1 LPNEATV
8 VRLIFIVRR
17 LGFGLIQLLTL
28 APIVFFLIRL
38 LPADPV
44 SRLVG
49 LNPTPD
55 AYQAARHAL
64 GLDQPLLVQLG
75 NYIGVLGAPG
85 LLQGNLGVS
94 WSTGEPVLADIGRTL
109 PVTIEL
115 ITLSFLCA
123 FIVSFPI
130 GMLCATRPE
139 SLADRA
145 TFMFGLF
152 AGSQPEFWWGVLF
165 IYVFFYVLNVAPP
178 PLGRL
183 NPLLHPP
190 AVVTGFITVDSILAW
205 NGHALLDGLHHLMLP
220 VATKVFVLSGPIIK
234 MVRQNMLRV
243 LGSDFMLYAE
253 SCGLSRGILA
263 RYALRNALPAAL
275 TLIGVLYGYV
285 LGGAVLIET
294 IFSLDGIGQYA
305 VNAVLNLD
313 YPSIQGVVLV
323 ITAVS
328 LLVYLMLDVAQAA
341 IDPRVAD

>member
-1 LPNEATV
+1 M
-8 VRLIFIVRR
+8 RLSFILRR
-17 LGFGLIQLLTL
+17 LGVGLLQLLAL
-28 APIVFFLIRL
+28 VLVVFFVIRL

-44 SRLVG
+44 ARLVG
-49 LNPTPD
+49 LNPTPA
-55 AYQAARHAL
+55 AYRAARHTL
-64 GLDQPLLVQLG
+64 GLDRPIMVQLG
-75 NYIGVLGAPG
+75 NYLGLLGKPG

-94 WSTGEPVLADIGRTL
+94 WSTGDPVLADIRRTL

-123 FIVSFPI
+123 FLVSFPV
-130 GMLCATRPE
+130 GMLCATRPGG
-139 SLADRA
+139 LADRA

-165 IYVFFYVLNVAPP
+165 IYIFFYVLNVAPP

-183 NPLLHPP
+183 NPLLSPP
-190 AVVTGFITVDSILAW
+190 PTVTGFITVDSLLAG
-205 NGHALLDGLHHLMLP
+205 NGAALLDGLHHLMLP

-234 MVRQNMLRV
+234 MVRQNTLRV

-253 SCGLSRGILA
+253 SCGLPRHVLA
-263 RYALRNALPAAL
+263 RYALRNALPPAL

-294 IFSLDGIGQYA
+294 VFSLNGIGQYA

-313 YPSIQGVVLV
+313 YPAIQGVVLV

-328 LLVYLMLDVAQAA
+328 LLVYLVLDVLQAA
-341 IDPRVAD
+341 IDPRAAD

>member
-1 LPNEATV
+1 M
-8 VRLIFIVRR
+8 RLSFIARR
-17 LGFGLIQLLTL
+17 LGFGLIQLLAL
-28 APIVFFLIRL
+28 VLVVFFVIRL

-44 SRLVG
+44 ARLVG
-49 LNPTPD
+49 LNPTPA

-64 GLDQPLLVQLG
+64 GLDQPIMVQLG
-75 NYIGVLGAPG
+75 NYLGLLGKPG

-94 WSTGEPVLADIGRTL
+94 WSTGDPVLSDIHRTL

-115 ITLSFLCA
+115 ITLSFFCA
-123 FIVSFPI
+123 FLVSFPI

-139 SLADRA
+139 GVADRA
-145 TFMFGLF
+145 TFIFGLF

-165 IYVFFYVLNVAPP
+165 IYIFFCVLNVAPP

-183 NPLLHPP
+183 DPLLLPP
-190 AVVTGFITVDSILAW
+190 PTVTGFITVDSLLSCNMAT
-205 NGHALLDGLHHLMLP
+205 LLDGLHHLMLP

-253 SCGLSRGILA
+253 SCGLPRSVLA
-263 RYALRNALPAAL
+263 RYALRNALPPAL

-294 IFSLDGIGQYA
+294 VFSLNGIGQYA

-313 YPSIQGVVLV
+313 YPAIQGVVLV

-328 LLVYLMLDVAQAA
+328 LLVYLVLDMLQAA
-341 IDPRVAD
+341 IDPRAAD